1 MNLKF
6 KLIPYCFFM
15 ILISSCESHEKK
27 ADDAFDQF
35 KEEKKLIHDS
45 ETLTIEIKPDIKNE
59 ITSKKTEN
67 TDDWTKL
74 KNEIDKRI
82 KGNENSIKHIKNSA
96 STDSKILKKL
106 TRLEDENNDLKKQI
120 DEYIIDM
127 KLKLEQFKTKIDKDT
142 GELEVELKALEDV
155 DKK

>member
-1 MNLKF
+1 MNLIF
-6 KLIPYCFFM
+6 KIIPCCFLM

-35 KEEKKLIHDS
+35 KEEKKLIHDT
-45 ETLTIEIKPDIKNE
+45 EILTTEIKPDIKNE
-59 ITSKKTEN
+59 VTIKKNES

-82 KGNENSIKHIKNSA
+82 KINEYSIKHIKNS
-96 STDSKILKKL
+96 STTDSKILKKL
-106 TRLEDENNDLKKQI
+106 TRLEDENNALKKQI

-142 GELEVELKALEDV
+142 QELEVELKELTALN
-155 DKK
+155 KK